1 MVASYVKSRATVTPE
16 DIGLPQQARLFDELA
31 ERGGVAPPV
40 IDAGDFLRAPE
51 AHLRA
56 LCARLGISFS
66 DRMLSWP
73 AGPRDSDG
81 IWAPHWYSAVWTS
94 TGFEP
99 WRPRETRLEG
109 EAARVADA
117 CRPAYEKLHAHRLL
131 VA

>member
-1 MVASYVKSRATVTPE
+1 VTPQ
-16 DIGLPQQARLFDELA
+16 DFGLPLQSLLFDELA
-31 ERGGVAPPV
+31 ERHGVAPLV

-56 LCARLGISFS
+56 LCTRLGIPFTG
-66 DRMLSWP
+66 RMLSWP

-81 IWAPHWYSAVWTS
+81 IWAPHWYATVWAS

-99 WRPRETRLEG
+99 WHPREVQLDG
-109 EAARVADA
+109 EPARVAAA
-117 CRPAYEKLHAHRLL
+117 CRPHYDKLHSHRLR